1 MGCAVL
7 RPVRN
12 DRATLQPN
20 PKRVYVRQSSKG
32 KTVQASRMKVIS
44 EAPAECETSSMIV
57 D

>member
-12 DRATLQPN
+12 DRATLQPK